1 VMVYR
6 KWGKR
11 FVDVT
16 VILIGSPII
25 IIAVCCSALWVWG
38 SSGDP
43 PFFCSERV
51 GSGGKKFRC
60 WKIRTMRLGTPLL
73 STDKLVSGE
82 SYLLSG
88 GRLLRKWSLDELP
101 QAYNILKGDMSL
113 VGYRPALPSQ
123 TWINEERERLGIH
136 IDRPGLTGLAQVN
149 GRDDLSDA
157 QKIEY
162 DRDYSSRIC
171 LSRDLRIISQTFL
184 VVVKNTGIHH

>member
-1 VMVYR
+1 MTIYR

-11 FVDVT
+11 LVD
-16 VILIGSPII
+16 VILILVGSPVIVI
-25 IIAVCCSALWVWG
+25 VVCCSALWVWG
-38 SSGDP
+38 GSGVS
-43 PFFCSERV
+43 PFFCSERI
-51 GSGGKKFRC
+51 GSRGKKFRC
-60 WKIRTMRLGTPLL
+60 WKIRTMRVDTPIL

-82 SYLLSG
+82 SYLLRG

-123 TWINEERERLGIH
+123 TWINDQREQLGIH
-136 IDRPGLTGLAQVN
+136 VDRPGLTGLAQVN

-162 DRDYSSRIC
+162 DTDYASRIC
-171 LSRDLRIISQTFL
+171 LGRDLQIILRTFL
-184 VVVKNTGIHH
+184 VVVKNKGIHY